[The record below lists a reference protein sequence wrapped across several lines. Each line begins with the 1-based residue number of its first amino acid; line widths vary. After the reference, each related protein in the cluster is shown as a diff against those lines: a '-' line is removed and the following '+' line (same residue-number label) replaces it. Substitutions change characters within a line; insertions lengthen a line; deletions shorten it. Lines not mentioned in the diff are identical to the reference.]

1 MSKQLLKTD
10 IMEKTHLLELINKY
24 AQYVEKNPTDRYY
37 RQVWMICCSAFF
49 TKATIPAKV
58 LLENIEK
65 LQNNVTILNRR
76 RIFKDDFVTLKN
88 FIEDIIANN

>member
-1 MSKQLLKTD
+1 
-10 IMEKTHLLELINKY
+10 MEKKHIIELINKY
-24 AQYVEKNPTDRYY
+24 AQYVEKNPSDRYY

-65 LQNNVTILNRR
+65 LQNNATILNRR
-76 RIFKDDFVTLKN
+76 RIFRDDLITLKS
-88 FIEDIIANN
+88 FVEDIIANN